1 MIHGL
6 LWLPLLAVFIAL
18 AWAGALEYQKL
29 EAYKIWAIDFERAK
43 YDIYAALGQRGDNL
57 TWGTPTRQ
65 GPIHLET
72 LNFQDIQS
80 VALTVAEQVVRP
92 LSPPLSTD
100 TSGQNNIKSSTFA
113 QKGKIALRFVHKAG
127 KVSQVP
133 FTDYTIAEQWFE
145 YLAPLLNR

>member
-6 LWLPLLAVFIAL
+6 LWLPLLMAFIGL

-29 EAYKIWAIDFERAK
+29 EAYKTWATDFERAK
-43 YDIYAALGQRGDNL
+43 YDIYAVLGQRGQSL
-57 TWGTPTRQ
+57 TWGVPTRK
-65 GPIHLET
+65 GPIQLES
-72 LNFQDIQS
+72 FDFEAIQS
-80 VALTVAEQVVRP
+80 VALTSAQQVIQPVE
-92 LSPPLSTD
+92 SPVEAQSST
-100 TSGQNNIKSSTFA
+100 KSSTFA
-113 QKGKIALRFVHKAG
+113 QKGKIALRFVHKTG